1 LFGRIRVFRTRM
13 VGGVNRGISD
23 SMGPSFRVRVKDMNR
38 GVQTKRE
45 VFETLTNH
53 SVQLKELGVK
63 KVGVFGS
70 FVRNEQ
76 TPESDIDLLVQ
87 FEPGKKSFDTFMDLS
102 GLLEDLLQRRVE
114 IVTTEALSPYIG
126 PHILSEVE
134 YVSLST

>member
-1 LFGRIRVFRTRM
+1 
-13 VGGVNRGISD
+13 
-23 SMGPSFRVRVKDMNR
+23 MNR